1 MSEIA
6 SESMSPVSEL
16 ASESMSMS
24 RRVFALP
31 DLGEGLTEA
40 ELVRWLVQVGD
51 TIAID
56 APIAEVETAKAV
68 VEVPSPFQ
76 GVIADLHGA
85 EGSTIQVGAPL
96 ISVEE
101 KSRPAIEERA
111 GSGSVLI
118 GYGTSVDSQSGRRRR
133 RRRVAA
139 QRHPATSAAA
149 VAKPAV
155 ASPIVRKL
163 ARDRQID
170 ITAITGSGPDGLIT
184 RWDVDRAASLRT
196 TSVPQRSEKHS
207 CAIDSDPAGGSSGP
221 SGDGKRR
228 TPDPRTTL
236 AIRDVIPLKGIRKTI
251 ATSLTRSR
259 TEIPEAT
266 TWVDV
271 DATELLNL
279 RTTLSDTGRRAPS
292 LLAMVARFTAAGL
305 RRFPELNAFVDVDRQ
320 EIVHL
325 DGVNLG
331 IAVQTDR
338 GLLVP
343 AVRDA
348 HRCSARELD
357 TEIRRVAQCAR
368 EGSLSAS
375 ELSCGSFTL
384 NNYGVLGVDGSVAI
398 INFPEV
404 AILGIGRVLERPW
417 VVEGQITVRSIL
429 QLSLVFD
436 HRVCDGGTAA
446 GFLRFVADAVE
457 APAAAV
463 VDL

>member
-1 MSEIA
+1 M
-6 SESMSPVSEL
+6 
-16 ASESMSMS
+16 
-24 RRVFALP
+24 
-31 DLGEGLTEA
+31 
-40 ELVRWLVQVGD
+40 
-51 TIAID
+51 
-56 APIAEVETAKAV
+56 
-68 VEVPSPFQ
+68 
-76 GVIADLHGA
+76 
-85 EGSTIQVGAPL
+85 
-96 ISVEE
+96 
-101 KSRPAIEERA
+101 
-111 GSGSVLI
+111 
-118 GYGTSVDSQSGRRRR
+118 
-133 RRRVAA
+133 
-139 QRHPATSAAA
+139 
-149 VAKPAV
+149 
-155 ASPIVRKL
+155 
-163 ARDRQID
+163 
-170 ITAITGSGPDGLIT
+170 
-184 RWDVDRAASLRT
+184 
-196 TSVPQRSEKHS
+196 
-207 CAIDSDPAGGSSGP
+207 GP
-221 SGDGKRR
+221 SGDGERR
-228 TPDPRTTL
+228 SPDPRTTL
-236 AIRDVIPLKGIRKTI
+236 AIRDVIPLKGIRKAI

-259 TEIPEAT
+259 AEIPEAT

-271 DATELLNL
+271 DATDLLNL
-279 RTTLSDTGRRAPS
+279 RATLSDTGRRAPS

-305 RRFPELNAFVDVDRQ
+305 RRFPELNALVDVDRQ

-348 HRCSARELD
+348 HRRSARELD
-357 TEIRRVAQCAR
+357 TEIRRVVQCAR
-368 EGSLSAS
+368 DGSLSAS

-417 VVEGQITVRSIL
+417 VVEGQIMVRSIL

-446 GFLRFVADAVE
+446 GFLRFVADAIE